1 MFGGIGLLL
10 ICGIGFGR
18 CGVPPGLAGTIGRMI
33 FNMGNVIGGALMIM
47 SFTAI
52 GLSIDG
58 VVQNWIALPA
68 GIGIWAGTC
77 IIFLS
82 K

>member
-1 MFGGIGLLL
+1 MVLDL
-10 ICGIGFGR
+10 GR
-18 CGVPPGLAGTIGRMI
+18 CGVPPGLAVTIGRMI

-58 VVQNWIALPA
+58 VVPNWIALPA
-68 GIGIWAGTC
+68 GIGIWVGTC